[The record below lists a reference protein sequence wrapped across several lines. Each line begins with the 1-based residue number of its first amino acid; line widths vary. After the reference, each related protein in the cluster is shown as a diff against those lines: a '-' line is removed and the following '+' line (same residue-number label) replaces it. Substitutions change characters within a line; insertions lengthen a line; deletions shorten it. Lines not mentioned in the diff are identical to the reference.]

1 MMMKIRNYTERDA
14 PSVGILIADAYA
26 EFNLDFA
33 DPAEMKRLLGPF
45 YYARSQETAHQQAIV
60 EVLRSAMM
68 YVAEAEGEIVGV
80 LRGREA
86 RLASLFVRKDHHRQG
101 IGRRLV
107 ETFEAESR
115 VLGVPVIRVAA
126 TLYAV
131 PFYLAMGYRR
141 STGVRAGWSFEGQ
154 GLLYQP
160 MRKVLTNLS

>member
-1 MMMKIRNYTERDA
+1 MMITIRNYSERDA
-14 PSVGILIADAYA
+14 PAVGILIADTYS

-33 DPAEMKRLLGPF
+33 DPAKLERLLGPF
-45 YYARSQETAHQQAIV
+45 HHARSQDPAHRQAIV
-60 EVLRSAMM
+60 EVLRSPMM
-68 YVAEAEGEIVGV
+68 YVAEVEGAIVGV

-86 RLASLFVRKDHHRQG
+86 RLASLFVHQDYHRQG

-115 VLGVPVIRVAA
+115 LVGVPVIRVAA

-131 PFYLAMGYRR
+131 RFYLAMGYRR

-160 MRKVLTNLS
+160 MRKVL

>member
-1 MMMKIRNYTERDA
+1 MVTIRNYNEEDA
-14 PSVGILIADAYA
+14 SSVGILIADTYS

-33 DPAEMKRLLGPF
+33 DPAELKRLLGPF
-45 YYARSQETAHQQAIV
+45 HYTRSQDPVHQQAIV
-60 EVLRSAMM
+60 DILQSGMM
-68 YVAEAEGEIVGV
+68 YVAEVEGEIVGV
-80 LRGREA
+80 LRGREG
-86 RLASLFVRKDHHRQG
+86 RLASLFVDKRYHRQR

-107 ETFEAESR
+107 ETFEADSR
-115 VLGVPVIRVAA
+115 ALGVSVIGVAA

-160 MRKVLTNLS
+160 MRKVL